1 MFKKTLTAI
10 IAATTLFGFTS
21 ANANEATYYFADAQ
35 DNSAYDATAN
45 KVFEKNPNFENEL
58 NFIERTLLPIYL

>member
-10 IAATTLFGFTS
+10 IAAGFTS

-35 DNSAYDATAN
+35 DNFAYAATAN

>member
-10 IAATTLFGFTS
+10 IA
-21 ANANEATYYFADAQ
+21 
-35 DNSAYDATAN
+35 ATAN

>member
-10 IAATTLFGFTS
+10 IAAGFTS
-21 ANANEATYYFADAQ
+21 ANSNEATYYFADAQ
-35 DNSAYDATAN
+35 DNFAYAATAN